1 MFEKEVLANSP
12 IAVLGA
18 GAVGKTCAADCVL
31 PGNKDV
37 RLNESRSE

>member
-31 PGNKDV
+31 AGNKDV